1 MASDVACRPAGE
13 LKAAAST
20 HDRSVCSL
28 DWLLLAGLLA
38 GAVGAVF
45 YRVVEFQ
52 FLTWDDDVHVT
63 KNPLLDPVSFSNL
76 AQFWLH
82 PYENLYI
89 PASYTFFAAEAW
101 VSHWTFGRL
110 DPQVFHAACLAL
122 HLACVW
128 LVFRLLARM
137 VENPLAAWAG
147 ALCFAVHPLQVEA
160 VAWIGET
167 RGLLAAL
174 FSLTALCWYLPRR
187 SVALDSSSVAG
198 ADRFSTWRYILASA
212 AFALALLSKPS
223 AAALPLMALAIDL
236 LWLRRSLRR
245 SLACLAPWL
254 ALALL
259 DIGLSKL
266 LQADERITNRPDWW
280 LRPLVA
286 GDALAFYLRK
296 LVMPLGLAFDYG
308 RTPAVVLSSVARYW
322 AWLAPACVLGLA
334 LISRR
339 RRQWLTALGIFV
351 AGLLPVL
358 GFVPFLYQD
367 ISTVADRYLYLPMLG
382 VALALAVW
390 LDRHWSR
397 PMFAITCLVL
407 GAFGQIAWRQTSY
420 WRDDLTVF
428 SHGAEVNPT
437 SSVAQYM
444 LGTALA
450 RSGRAPEAQDH
461 FRAAIKLNP
470 RNVPAHNDL
479 GAMLLEEGKT
489 AAAQREIEAALAIDP
504 GYPEAHSNLGNV
516 FARLHRPERAVRQYR
531 MALEQKPR
539 LAEAHVNWGSLLLEQ
554 GRLAEA
560 TTHFRQAIHAQPRL
574 AAGHFKLSE
583 ALRISG
589 DLPRAEAELLAALHC
604 DPKLAQA
611 HNNLGAIY
619 FRQHKLAAA
628 AEQYE
633 AALKLNPELLEALFN
648 RGCIFIEQGDTARGL
663 ADFRAT
669 LRLLPVDSPQA
680 AYIRGELKKY
690 EHTPPAPPLDAAPN

>member
-1 MASDVACRPAGE
+1 MASDVACRPASE
-13 LKAAAST
+13 LKGAASS
-20 HDRSVCSL
+20 HDRLACSL

-89 PASYTFFAAEAW
+89 PASYSFFAAEAW
-101 VSHWTFGRL
+101 LSQWTLGRL

-147 ALCFAVHPLQVEA
+147 ALCFAVHPLQVES

-174 FSLTALCWYLPRR
+174 CSLAAVYWYLPPGP
-187 SVALDSSSVAG
+187 AMFDSSSTANRDRLG
-198 ADRFSTWRYILASA
+198 AMPTAAVGMWGGDDDACPRSVGMATAPALSPSAADDRFSTRRYLLASA

-223 AAALPLMALAIDL
+223 AAPLPLMALAIDL
-236 LWLRRSLRR
+236 LWLRRSLKR

-266 LQADERITNRPDWW
+266 LQADERITNRPDWL

-286 GDALAFYLRK
+286 CDALTFYLRK
-296 LVMPLGLAFDYG
+296 LIVPLRLGFDYG
-308 RTPAVVLSSVARYW
+308 RTPAVVLSSAARYW
-322 AWLAPACVLGLA
+322 AWIAPACVLGLA
-334 LISRR
+334 LVSRHR
-339 RRQWLTALGIFV
+339 RMWLTAAGIFV

-397 PMFAITCLVL
+397 PMFAITCLLL
-407 GAFGQIAWRQTSY
+407 GAFGQIAWR
-420 WRDDLTVF
+420 
-428 SHGAEVNPT
+428 
-437 SSVAQYM
+437 
-444 LGTALA
+444 
-450 RSGRAPEAQDH
+450 
-461 FRAAIKLNP
+461 
-470 RNVPAHNDL
+470 
-479 GAMLLEEGKT
+479 
-489 AAAQREIEAALAIDP
+489 
-504 GYPEAHSNLGNV
+504 
-516 FARLHRPERAVRQYR
+516 
-531 MALEQKPR
+531 
-539 LAEAHVNWGSLLLEQ
+539 
-554 GRLAEA
+554 
-560 TTHFRQAIHAQPRL
+560 
-574 AAGHFKLSE
+574 
-583 ALRISG
+583 
-589 DLPRAEAELLAALHC
+589 
-604 DPKLAQA
+604 
-611 HNNLGAIY
+611 
-619 FRQHKLAAA
+619 
-628 AEQYE
+628 
-633 AALKLNPELLEALFN
+633 
-648 RGCIFIEQGDTARGL
+648 
-663 ADFRAT
+663 
-669 LRLLPVDSPQA
+669 
-680 AYIRGELKKY
+680 
-690 EHTPPAPPLDAAPN
+690 

>member
-1 MASDVACRPAGE
+1 MASDVACRPASE
-13 LKAAAST
+13 LKAAAAS
-20 HDRSVCSL
+20 HDRLACSL
-28 DWLLLAGLLA
+28 DWLLLTGLLA

-52 FLTWDDDVHVT
+52 FLSWDDDVHVT

-101 VSHWTFGRL
+101 LSQWTLGRL
-110 DPQVFHAACLAL
+110 DPHVFHAACLAL

-128 LVFRLLARM
+128 LVFRLLARLI
-137 VENPLAAWAG
+137 ENPLAAWAG
-147 ALCFAVHPLQVEA
+147 ALCFAVHPLQVES

-174 FSLTALCWYLPRR
+174 FSLAALCWYLPRDR
-187 SVALDSSSVAG
+187 ATLELCAIAG
-198 ADRFSTWRYILASA
+198 TDRFSTRRYALASV

-236 LWLRRSLRR
+236 LWLRRSLKR

-266 LQADERITNRPDWW
+266 LQADERIMNRPEWS

-286 GDALAFYLRK
+286 CDALTFYLRK
-296 LVMPLGLAFDYG
+296 LVVPLGLAFDYG
-308 RTPAVVLSSVARYW
+308 RTPAVVLSSAGRYW
-322 AWLAPACVLGLA
+322 AWIAPACALGLA
-334 LISRR
+334 LASRH
-339 RRQWLTALGIFV
+339 RRQWLTAAGIFV

-397 PMFAITCLVL
+397 PMFAITCLLL

-420 WRDDLTVF
+420 WHDDLTVF
-428 SHGAEVNPT
+428 NHGAEVSPG

-450 RSGRAPEAQDH
+450 RADRVPEAQDH

-470 RNVPAHNDL
+470 RSAPAHNDL
-479 GAMLLEEGKT
+479 GATLLKLGKT
-489 AAAQREIEAALAIDP
+489 AAAKLEIEAALAIDP
-504 GYPEAHSNLGNV
+504 DYAEAHSNLGNV
-516 FARLHRPERAVRQYR
+516 LAREHRPQQAVEQYR
-531 MALEQKPR
+531 IALEKKPR
-539 LAEAHVNWGSLLLEQ
+539 LAEAHVNWGNLLLEQ
-554 GRLAEA
+554 GRVADA
-560 TTHFRQAIHAQPRL
+560 TTHFRQAIDAQPRL
-574 AAGHFKLSE
+574 ASGHFRLGE
-583 ALRISG
+583 ALLASG
-589 DLPRAEAELLAALHC
+589 DLTRAEAELLAALRC
-604 DPKLAQA
+604 DPDLAQA

-628 AEQYE
+628 AKQYE
-633 AALKLNPELLEALFN
+633 AALKLNPELLEAQFN
-648 RGCIFIEQGDTARGL
+648 RGCIFIEQGDMARGL
-663 ADFRAT
+663 ADFRAA
-669 LRLLPVDSPQA
+669 LRLLPADSPQA

-690 EHTPPAPPLDAAPN
+690 EHSPPTAP